1 MWGRGGVLVDHTRIQ
16 YMHTHS
22 LHTQYCVNTYMD
34 KYAYKH
40 FMNFNCLAHL
50 KCLYGELGGGG
61 GYGGYGGGVARSRT
75 HKYTCRTV
83 STGTCIGLLIHVDNI
98 S

>member
-1 MWGRGGVLVDHTRIQ
+1 MCVCVCGGVLVDHTRIQ

-22 LHTQYCVNTYMD
+22 VHTQYCVNTYMD

-50 KCLYGELGGGG
+50 KCLYGEWGGGG
-61 GYGGYGGGVARSRT
+61 GGGGGLLDHAR
-75 HKYTCRTV
+75 KYTCRIV
-83 STGTCIGLLIHVDNI
+83 LTGTCIGLLIHVDNI